1 MTDTKGASTGHLLFG
16 VGWATTKLVNNAVSF
31 QSHDY
36 IVRTVYT
43 LLLVYYYMA
52 PICKATQH
60 FPARNCRC
68 ARRPSPS
75 PTHMRDPY
83 PSRVWRGKF
92 AETHEARAVK

>member
-52 PICKATQH
+52 PICKATQTL
-60 FPARNCRC
+60 PCSQLPVC
-68 ARRPSPS
+68 SSSVPL
-75 PTHMRDPY
+75 TH
-83 PSRVWRGKF
+83 
-92 AETHEARAVK
+92 AHA